1 MSICA
6 GAARADNALDLLPA
20 GGLII
25 ERRAGLSI
33 DAEEL
38 RIGQRGVHVSYVFAN
53 RGTRDVRSK
62 VAFSV
67 PLPVCDEKH
76 AAECAWILPLGAG
89 PNPTRFKVFVDGEP
103 KPFRTDQH
111 LKMRGGIGSRRL

>member
-1 MSICA
+1 M
-6 GAARADNALDLLPA
+6 
-20 GGLII
+20 
-25 ERRAGLSI
+25 SI

-38 RIGQRGVHVSYVFAN
+38 RIGPRGVHVSYVFAN

-89 PNPTRFKVFVDGEP
+89 PNPTRFKVFVDGGYRMKAP
-103 KPFRTDQH
+103 VRAIVKSPRYRAGND
-111 LKMRGGIGSRRL
+111 RR